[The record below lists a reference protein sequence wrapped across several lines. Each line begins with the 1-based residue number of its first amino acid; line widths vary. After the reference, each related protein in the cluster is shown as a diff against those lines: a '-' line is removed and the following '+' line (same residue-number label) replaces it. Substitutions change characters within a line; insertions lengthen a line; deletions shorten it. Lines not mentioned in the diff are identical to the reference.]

1 MNFEKGKGD
10 NILKITPIQMNDVL
24 SKFMNSSFL
33 ITLLTNKMIYFRK
46 KLVISTI

>member
-10 NILKITPIQMNDVL
+10 NIITPIQMNDVL